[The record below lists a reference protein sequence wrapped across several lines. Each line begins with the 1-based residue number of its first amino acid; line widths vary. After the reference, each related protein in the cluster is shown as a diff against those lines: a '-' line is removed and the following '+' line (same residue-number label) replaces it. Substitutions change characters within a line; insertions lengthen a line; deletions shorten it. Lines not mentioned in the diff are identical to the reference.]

1 MDSRKSC
8 HSKTVIVRTRFL
20 IGSVGI
26 FSLTFLLSFSK
37 SKTADSN
44 SGSIPFI
51 TNDTPSLLKRIPV
64 LVIVNSDLL
73 QDSAQQVVEFE
84 LQRLKYNTLNL
95 SQYSRFLEKRNE
107 ERMRQ
112 IDKRKLK
119 DPAYMKE
126 FLTGGP
132 IYSQTL
138 SINLKFKTNEA
149 GNLEV
154 VTFSVYTIP
163 LKNQKHVD
171 QYSFEMGDQSRF
183 YKDVLVKLVQVID
196 QTEN

>member
-1 MDSRKSC
+1 MDSRKTC
-8 HSKTVIVRTRFL
+8 HCKPVVNGTKFL
-20 IGSVGI
+20 LYSVGI
-26 FSLTFLLSFSK
+26 FSLTFLLSFFK

-84 LQRLKYNTLNL
+84 LQRLKYNTLNM

-119 DPAYMKE
+119 DPSYMKE

-132 IYSQTL
+132 VYTQTL
-138 SINLKFKTNEA
+138 SINLKFKPNEV

-163 LKNQKHVD
+163 LKNQKHVE

-183 YKDVLVKLVQVID
+183 YKDVLVKLVQIIN
-196 QTEN
+196 QTAN